1 MKVIAKT
8 GTEDIAI
15 VYIARSNNGRLIEFV
30 ESIQPPLS
38 REEKW
43 VLMISTLYGCPVGCK
58 FCDAGGWY
66 KGILNKEEILWQ
78 INYLVDTRFP
88 DNNIP
93 VKKFKIQFARMGEP
107 SFNPAVLDVLEKL
120 PEIYNASGLLPSL
133 STVAP
138 IGCKNFFEKLLRI
151 KKNLYPNRFQLQFS
165 IHTTDEEKRNW
176 LIPIRKWNFKEI
188 AEYGEQFFD
197 EDGRKIT
204 LNFALAEGMT
214 VDPDILLEYFNPDI
228 FLIKITPVNPTYSAY
243 KNHITSYISSDQK
256 EYEIINSLQDKGY
269 EVILSIGEIME
280 NYIGSNCGQYINRYL
295 NFKKSLQNSYTFP
308 IYSI

>member
-1 MKVIAKT
+1 MRVIAKT
-8 GTEDIAI
+8 GDEDIAV
-15 VYIARSNNGRLIEFV
+15 VYIAKSDNGRLIEFV

-43 VLMISTLYGCPVGCK
+43 VLMISTLYGCPIGCK

-66 KGILNKEEILWQ
+66 KGVLDKNEILWQ
-78 INYLVDTRFP
+78 INYLINNRFP
-88 DNNIP
+88 DNSVP

-107 SFNPAVLDVLEKL
+107 SFNPAVIDILEEL
-120 PEIYNASGLLPSL
+120 PELYDAPGLLPSL

-138 IGCKNFFEKLLRI
+138 IGCKNFFEKLLKV
-151 KKNLYPNRFQLQFS
+151 KKNLYPTRFQLQFS
-165 IHTTDEEKRNW
+165 IHTTDVEKRNW
-176 LIPIRKWNFKEI
+176 LIPIRKWSFKEI
-188 AEYGEQFFD
+188 AEYGKQFFD

-204 LNFALAEGMT
+204 LNFALAEDMP
-214 VDPDILLEYFNPDI
+214 VEPEILLEYFNPDI

-243 KNHITSYISSDQK
+243 KNNITSHISSDER
-256 EYEIINSLQDKGY
+256 EYDIVNHLREVGY

-295 NFKKSLQNSYTFP
+295 NSKESLQNSYTFP
-308 IYSI
+308 LHYI